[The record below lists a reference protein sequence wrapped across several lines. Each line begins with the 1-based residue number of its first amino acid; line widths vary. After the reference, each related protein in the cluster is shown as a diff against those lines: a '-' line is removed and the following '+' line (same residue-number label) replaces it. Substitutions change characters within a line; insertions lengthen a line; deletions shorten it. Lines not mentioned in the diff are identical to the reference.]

1 MSRQALDSFINRQA
15 GGRKALL
22 TLFEPL
28 AARVGS
34 MEYAD
39 MLADPALWSANLA
52 KTGRLLDMDGLLL
65 GLDPEICLKSDS
77 FEIAVDA
84 FGRMVQT
91 EQNYFGCIAAMAGP
105 LTLAE
110 KRLGNADRV
119 AELKSQ
125 TVEMAEAYCKN
136 RPDILMLRE
145 GRALGGANIGMP
157 HRKAYNTLKN
167 MAAYYSVPLGLYLED
182 YDQDVI
188 PGLAKLKLPFVFFGA
203 DHEGKVPS
211 IVALK
216 DLAPE
221 VDGIGVPLDFN
232 DPEQARQQ
240 AKNYMEELQGVN
252 FLFTN
257 LRELDS
263 STDLEATLALVSELR
278 NIGS

>member
-1 MSRQALDSFINRQA
+1 MSRQALESFINRQV
-15 GGRKALL
+15 GGSKALL

-34 MEYAD
+34 MEYTD

-52 KTGRLLDMDGLLL
+52 KTGRLLDMDGLML
-65 GLDPEICLKSDS
+65 GLDPEICLKPDA
-77 FEIAVDA
+77 FAIAVDA
-84 FGRMVQT
+84 FSRMVQT

-110 KRLGNADRV
+110 KMLGNADQV

-136 RPDILMLRE
+136 RPDILILRE
-145 GRALGGANIGMP
+145 GRALGGAHIGMP

-167 MAAYYSVPLGLYLED
+167 MAAYYSVPLGIYIED
-182 YDQDVI
+182 YHQEVI
-188 PGLAKLKLPFVFFGA
+188 PDLAKLKLPFVFFGA
-203 DHEGKVPS
+203 DQEGKAPS
-211 IVALK
+211 IAALK

-240 AKNYMEELQGVN
+240 AKSYMEELQGVN

-257 LRELDS
+257 LRELDN
-263 STDLEATLALVSELR
+263 STDLEATLALVSDLR
-278 NIGS
+278 SIGS